1 MPMIG
6 EPKMQML
13 QAISTWQTE
22 KEDWPGSD
30 DVKHEIAGFGKPPVL
45 GGKPGDFR
53 YAQRARRSPFGLDLV
68 AVRLVLGL
76 ELEVLVRRTQE
87 HFAAESC

>member
-1 MPMIG
+1 MIG

-30 DVKHEIAGFGKPPVL
+30 DVKHEIAGFGKPPVI
-45 GGKPGDFR
+45 GGNLAGGLSL
-53 YAQRARRSPFGLDLV
+53 RARRSPFGLDLV

>member
-1 MPMIG
+1 MIG
-6 EPKMQML
+6 EPKMP
-13 QAISTWQTE
+13 WQTE
-22 KEDWPGSD
+22 QEDWPGSD
-30 DVKHEIAGFGKPPVL
+30 DVKHEIAGVGKPPVL
-45 GGKPGDFR
+45 EGNLEPGGLSL
-53 YAQRARRSPFGLDLV
+53 RARRSPFGLDLV

>member
-1 MPMIG
+1 M
-6 EPKMQML
+6 
-13 QAISTWQTE
+13 
-22 KEDWPGSD
+22 
-30 DVKHEIAGFGKPPVL
+30 
-45 GGKPGDFR
+45 
-53 YAQRARRSPFGLDLV
+53 RARRSPFGLDLV